1 MQNELRIP
9 TGGRYPRPQTHAE
22 ADFESGHG
30 LQRRP
35 RIAVEDVRDG
45 RSSDARLL
53 RDPLD
58 ASVAVPL
65 APEVNHHGLD
75 HLVFRRAHVQAV
87 RPARVK
93 AGGTT
98 GLRSHH
104 ALTVAPGT
112 LNVLLGVVVAAF
124 GPQVGFASVLVRPQ
138 RQLQHRLRTCHCL
151 SARPRRAGQPPA
163 KNRMPYTRAHREVT
177 LRTRPTPLDIML
189 NLLCERL
196 PHQPRLLV
204 GCGQLFG
211 VNIRPL
217 GVGGGRRVKSAHGC
231 NRIGYRSAFRD
242 VQRCG
247 GRSLARKWGAR

>member
-1 MQNELRIP
+1 MQNELRISA
-9 TGGRYPRPQTHAE
+9 GGLYPRPQTHAE
-22 ADFESGHG
+22 ARFKPGHG

-35 RIAVEDVRDG
+35 SVPIEDVRDG
-45 RSSDARLL
+45 RRSDPRFFGN
-53 RDPLD
+53 PFNTP
-58 ASVAVPL
+58 VAVPL
-65 APEVNHHGLD
+65 AAEVNHHGLD
-75 HLVFRRAHVQAV
+75 HRVLRHAHVETV
-87 RPARVK
+87 RPARVE
-93 AGGTT
+93 AGRAT
-98 GLRSHH
+98 GLRSYH

-112 LNVLLGVVVAAF
+112 SNVLLGVVVAAF
-124 GPQVGFASVLVRPQ
+124 GPEVGFASGLVRPQ

-177 LRTRPTPLDIML
+177 LRTRPTPLDITL

-196 PHQPRLLV
+196 SHQPRLLV
-204 GCGQLFG
+204 GGGQLFG

-231 NRIGYRSAFRD
+231 NRIAYRIAFRD

>member
-1 MQNELRIP
+1 MQNELRISA
-9 TGGRYPRPQTHAE
+9 GGLYSRPQTHTE
-22 ADFESGHG
+22 ADFEPGHG

-35 RIAVEDVRDG
+35 RTAVEDDRDG
-45 RSSDARLL
+45 RGGDARLL

-65 APEVNHHGLD
+65 APVVNHHGLD

-93 AGGTT
+93 AGGAT
-98 GLRSHH
+98 GLRSYH

-112 LNVLLGVVVAAF
+112 SNALLGGVVAAF
-124 GPQVGFASVLVRPQ
+124 GPQVGFASVLVWLQ
-138 RQLQHRLRTCHCL
+138 RQLQHGLGTRHRLG
-151 SARPRRAGQPPA
+151 ARPRRTGPPPT
-163 KNRMPYTRAHREVT
+163 KNRVSYTRVHREFA
-177 LRTRPTPLDIML
+177 LRARPSPLDL
-189 NLLCERL
+189 QCERL

-204 GCGQLFG
+204 GGGQLFG

-242 VQRCG
+242 AQHCG
-247 GRSLARKWGAR
+247 GRPLARKWGTR

>member
-1 MQNELRIP
+1 MQNELRISA
-9 TGGRYPRPQTHAE
+9 GDLYPRPQANPE

-35 RIAVEDVRDG
+35 SVSIEDVRDSRCG
-45 RSSDARLL
+45 DVGLL
-53 RDPLD
+53 SDPLD
-58 ASVAVPL
+58 ASIAVPL
-65 APEVNHHGLD
+65 AAEVNHHGLD

-87 RPARVK
+87 RPAGVK
-93 AGGTT
+93 AGGAT

-163 KNRMPYTRAHREVT
+163 KDRMPYTRAHREVT
-177 LRTRPTPLDIML
+177 LRACPTPLDIVL
-189 NLLCERL
+189 DLLCERL

-231 NRIGYRSAFRD
+231 NRIAYRIAFRD

>member
-1 MQNELRIP
+1 MQNELHISA
-9 TGGRYPRPQTHAE
+9 GGLYPRPQTHAE

-35 RIAVEDVRDG
+35 RIAVEDVRDSRCG
-45 RSSDARLL
+45 DARLL
-53 RDPLD
+53 SDPLD
-58 ASVAVPL
+58 ASVAVPF
-65 APEVNHHGLD
+65 APEVNYHGLD
-75 HLVFRRAHVQAV
+75 HLMLGRAHVETV
-87 RPARVK
+87 RPARVE
-93 AGGTT
+93 AGRAT
-98 GLRSHH
+98 GLRSYH

-112 LNVLLGVVVAAF
+112 SNTLLGVVVAAF
-124 GPQVGFASVLVRPQ
+124 GPEVGFASVLVRPQ

-163 KNRMPYTRAHREVT
+163 KDCMSDARAHREIT
-177 LRTRPTPLDIML
+177 LRTRPTPLDIAL
-189 NLLCERL
+189 DLLGESL

-204 GCGQLFG
+204 GGGQLFG

-217 GVGGGRRVKSAHGC
+217 GVGGGRRVKSAHGR
-231 NRIGYRSAFRD
+231 NRIAYRSAFRD